1 MKKLY
6 WRFSVKN
13 LRPYL
18 VPLTTLA
25 LLICYASALRGMVNQ
40 WTQDEDM
47 AHGFVVPFVIAWII
61 WRQRDQWRKLPAQ
74 PTWWGAAPLALAAS
88 LDFAGA
94 LGVGLFA
101 RSLAF
106 LISIAGAVLCF
117 GGWAW
122 LRAWAFPFVLALFML
137 PKLAI
142 VYNQVT
148 LPLQLLATR
157 LAAAILT
164 TTGFAVI
171 RDGNILNVAGHQ
183 IQVVEACDGIRYL
196 IPLAFTALVLAYLAD
211 SSIWMRAALF
221 LAAIPL
227 AVIANG
233 IRVAAVAPIPA
244 LLTGPLHALT
254 GWIIFLVCLAGLEF
268 TRRLIAAAYGRYH
281 A

>member
-1 MKKLY
+1 
-6 WRFSVKN
+6 VKS

-18 VPLTTLA
+18 VPLTAVA
-25 LLICYASALRGMVNQ
+25 LLICYASTLGGMMDQ
-40 WTQDEDM
+40 WTHDEDM
-47 AHGFVVPFVIAWII
+47 AHGFVVPVVIAWIL
-61 WRQRDQWRKLPAQ
+61 WRQRHQWRKLPLQ
-74 PTWWGAAPLALAAS
+74 PAWCGPAVLALAAG

-106 LISIAGAVLCF
+106 LLSIAGAVLCL

-122 LRAWAFPFVLALFML
+122 LRAWAFPFILSLFML

-142 VYNQVT
+142 VYNQFT

-157 LAAAILT
+157 LAAAILAV
-164 TTGFAVI
+164 TGFAVT

-211 SSIWMRAALF
+211 SSVWMRVALF

-227 AVIANG
+227 AVAANG

-244 LLTGPLHALT
+244 LLTGPLHTLT
-254 GWIIFLVCLAGLEF
+254 GWILFVLCLITLEWL
-268 TRRLIAAAYGRYH
+268 RRLLAAAYERHH